1 MANTLTIDASAM
13 NGVNLTTWINEYFA
27 QFTTASTAFY
37 GGTPDSAYGGTY
49 YMNGS
54 QVLATLNE
62 LVDDTA
68 TPTDS
73 GVLIEG
79 SDIAYDFMHYGS
91 SYGHGISGSIDSLTF
106 GTWVDGTT
114 TGTRGIGAEG
124 EITGYDASLIIDGFG
139 VSAAAG
145 AGTDTT
151 TNATY
156 EIYSAIR
163 NLDANALEAVIGRYA
178 LEVYGS
184 SGDDTIDGSVFADV
198 LIGGAGNDT
207 LLNSP
212 GADLMLGGM
221 GRDTILGGYGA
232 DTLHGGA
239 GADLII
245 GHQGADVIYGGAG
258 ADTLRG
264 GMGMDTITGG
274 AGADT
279 FVIVKVS
286 ALDTITD
293 FKVGTDVLDVSALG
307 VDSLSDFTIRTNDS
321 GVLLRL
327 DTVRIQLDGVSA
339 AELTNDIFVF

>member
-27 QFTTASTAFY
+27 QFTSASTAFY

-62 LVDDTA
+62 LVDETA

-106 GTWVDGTT
+106 GTWIDGTT
-114 TGTRGIGAEG
+114 TGTRGIGVEG
-124 EITGYDASLIIDGFG
+124 EITGYDASLIIDGFD

-163 NLDANALEAVIGRYA
+163 NLDADALEAVLERYA

-184 SGDDTIDGSVFADV
+184 SGDDTIDGFAFDDV
-198 LIGGAGNDT
+198 LIGGAGNDS
-207 LLNSP
+207 LLNSQ
-212 GADLMLGGM
+212 GADLMLGGL
-221 GRDTILGGYGA
+221 GHDTILGGYGA
-232 DTLHGGA
+232 DSLQGGA

-245 GHQGADVIYGGAG
+245 GNQGADVILGGAG

-264 GMGMDTITGG
+264 GLGMDTVTGG

-279 FVIVKVS
+279 FEIVLGG
-286 ALDTITD
+286 ARDTITD
-293 FKVGTDVLDVSALG
+293 FTVGTDVLDVSALG
-307 VDSLSDFTIRTNDS
+307 VDSLSDFTIRTS
-321 GVLLRL
+321 EAGVELRL